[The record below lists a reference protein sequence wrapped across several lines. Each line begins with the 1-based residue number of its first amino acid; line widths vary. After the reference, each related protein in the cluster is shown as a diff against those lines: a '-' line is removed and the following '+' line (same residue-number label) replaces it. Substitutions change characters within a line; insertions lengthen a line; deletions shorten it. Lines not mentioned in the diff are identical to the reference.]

1 MNRKLLASAFLI
13 SLFLI
18 GTTRLLA
25 YDAEP
30 SSFRYKAT
38 IDGQINR
45 NAVYRV
51 ILGNGV
57 LDKCENMCHDL
68 RVYDKEKKEIPYV
81 ILENMVPAK
90 QSGSYVLDIQSYDE
104 GANADAITLK
114 RTNPPGPGT
123 RIYIETQDRDFHKTV
138 SISGSNDLKTWE
150 PLGEDRIYDFSS
162 QVDLRK
168 TFATMKRNSYRYLRF
183 TMKNYKKSGESQQLK
198 LTYDGLDLSVKMP
211 VDKKLRIGR
220 FLVQDYEENRG
231 SVTFDESL
239 IRPQIVNDNKRK
251 VTEMVIEAPF
261 PVASVELAL
270 DNPYYLRTVK
280 LFGATK
286 KEGEEFV
293 FIQQTSVYNLSI
305 AGQKEIK
312 NRIEIP
318 ISARYRFY
326 KIVIENQSNP
336 PLQCEKVTLRW
347 IQKQLF
353 FIGLDDNQQ
362 YSIYWGNPSTG
373 AVTYDLS
380 ALIKPD
386 DWFNRQTESLNTSLP
401 MQNTDYIPGKN
412 KETLA
417 RIEKYILTGVI
428 ILLVLVAGFFL
439 FQLWK
444 KASDK
449 T

>member
-1 MNRKLLASAFLI
+1 
-13 SLFLI
+13 
-18 GTTRLLA
+18 
-25 YDAEP
+25 
-30 SSFRYKAT
+30 
-38 IDGQINR
+38 
-45 NAVYRV
+45 
-51 ILGNGV
+51 
-57 LDKCENMCHDL
+57 
-68 RVYDKEKKEIPYV
+68 
-81 ILENMVPAK
+81 
-90 QSGSYVLDIQSYDE
+90 
-104 GANADAITLK
+104 
-114 RTNPPGPGT
+114 
-123 RIYIETQDRDFHKTV
+123 
-138 SISGSNDLKTWE
+138 
-150 PLGEDRIYDFSS
+150 
-162 QVDLRK
+162 
-168 TFATMKRNSYRYLRF
+168 
-183 TMKNYKKSGESQQLK
+183 MKNYKKTGGSQQLK

-231 SVTFDESL
+231 SMTFDESL

-251 VTEMVIEAPF
+251 VTEMFIEAPF
-261 PVASVELAL
+261 PIASVDLTL

-312 NRIEIP
+312 NRVEIP
-318 ISARYRFY
+318 ASARYRFY

-336 PLQCEKVTLRW
+336 PLKCEKITLRW

-380 ALIKPD
+380 ALIKSD
-386 DWFNRQTESLNTSLP
+386 DWFNRQTESLNISLP
-401 MQNTDYIPGKN
+401 MQNTDYMPAKN
-412 KETLA
+412 KEARA